1 MPIIL
6 PAALAIIAGLLGL
19 LWGADRFV
27 AGSAGAARNFGI
39 APLVIGLTIVALG
52 TSAPEI
58 IVAIDASLKSAGELA
73 IGNAIGS
80 NLANIGLV
88 LGITA
93 LVAPLPTQKHLL
105 QQEIPVLLTVT
116 LLAGLLLMDNQW
128 GYTDGYILLGLL
140 IPLLWLTVRYKQQ
153 SLSPKEIAEEE
164 DELPSISTKSAV
176 LWFVIGLVTL
186 LISSEFLVWGAIEVA
201 NYFEVSQLII
211 GLTIVAV
218 GTSLPELAASVMSA
232 LRGHHDI
239 ALGNIFGSNLFNI
252 MAVMT
257 MPGII
262 SPLTLNESVFQRDY
276 MAMAIIT
283 LSLAAFI
290 FFARYRSKKNHKPAR
305 LGRIFG
311 MVMLAL
317 YGIYYV
323 ILL

>member
-1 MPIIL
+1 MPIML

-105 QQEIPVLLTVT
+105 QQETPVLLAIT
-116 LLAGLLLMDNQW
+116 LLAGLLLMDNYW
-128 GYTDGYILLGLL
+128 GHADGYILLGLL
-140 IPLLWLTVRYKQQ
+140 IPLLWITVRYKQQ
-153 SLSPKEIAEEE
+153 SLSPVEIAAEE
-164 DELPSISTKSAV
+164 DELPSISTKTAV

-186 LISSEFLVWGAIEVA
+186 LISSELLVWGAIEVA
-201 NYFEVSQLII
+201 KYFEVSQLVI

-262 SPLTLNESVFQRDY
+262 SPLALDESVFYRDY
-276 MAMAIIT
+276 MAMAVIT
-283 LSLAAFI
+283 LLLALSI
-290 FFARYRSKKNHKPAR
+290 FLALHRSKKSQKPAR
-305 LGRIFG
+305 LGRTFG
-311 MVMLAL
+311 AVMLAL